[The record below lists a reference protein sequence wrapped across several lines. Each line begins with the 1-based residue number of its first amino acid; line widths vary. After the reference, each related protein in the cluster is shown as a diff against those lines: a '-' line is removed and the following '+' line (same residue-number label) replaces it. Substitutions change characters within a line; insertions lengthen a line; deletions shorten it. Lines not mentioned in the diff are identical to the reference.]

1 MMRPELIQQYKRMAM
16 LNSLTQNS
24 RVLSTLGEE
33 NDDIPELVQNF
44 ESQIEAAAAAA
55 AAAAGSDT
63 VTKGPVEVV
72 D

>member
-1 MMRPELIQQYKRMAM
+1 MRPELIQQYKRMAM

-33 NDDIPELVQNF
+33 TDDIPDLVQNF

-55 AAAAGSDT
+55 AGSDNLT
-63 VTKGPVEVV
+63 AKGPVEVV

>member
-1 MMRPELIQQYKRMAM
+1 MRPELIQQYKRMAM

-33 NDDIPELVQNF
+33 NDDIPDLVQNF
-44 ESQIEAAAAAA
+44 ESQIEAAV
-55 AAAAGSDT
+55 AAGSDN